1 MIWQRAE
8 RVFALEGGHM
18 SEENDT
24 DIHEQ
29 TLARNYLAGESR
41 FRLETDSLGEIE
53 VPAELHLGR
62 S

>member
-1 MIWQRAE
+1 
-8 RVFALEGGHM
+8 M